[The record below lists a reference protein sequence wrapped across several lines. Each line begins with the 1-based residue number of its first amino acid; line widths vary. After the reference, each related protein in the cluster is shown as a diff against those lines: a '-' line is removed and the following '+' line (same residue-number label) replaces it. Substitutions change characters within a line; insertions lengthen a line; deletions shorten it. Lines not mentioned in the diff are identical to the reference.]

1 VLVDVANQEMH
12 AVIPRLKM
20 QVVKQKNKSFELV
33 EKSCKYGAASG

>member
-1 VLVDVANQEMH
+1 MNFHCGRRGLVDVADREMH

-33 EKSCKYGAASG
+33 EKS